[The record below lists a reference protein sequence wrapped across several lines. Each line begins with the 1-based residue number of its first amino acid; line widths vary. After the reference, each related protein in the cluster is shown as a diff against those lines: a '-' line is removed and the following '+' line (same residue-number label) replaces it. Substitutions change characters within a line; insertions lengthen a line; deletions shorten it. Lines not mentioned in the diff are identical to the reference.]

1 MLAKFPDPDPP
12 PGRDPFGW
20 LRAGCWPPRV
30 AAPGAPPLDV
40 LPLDVLPFDVLPFDV
55 LPFEALPFE
64 ALPFGVLPL
73 EVLARAYRLRLRLI
87 IRHVTH
93 GTTVA
98 HQMLP
103 RGGPVFWADR
113 S

>member
-40 LPLDVLPFDVLPFDV
+40 LPFDV
-55 LPFEALPFE
+55 LPFE